1 MGGGDRSAYELL
13 GLEPGAGREA
23 IEQAYR
29 RLIKLYHPDREGG
42 DPLRAAEI
50 TQAYREL
57 RGHRSPGAEL
67 EFYDRP
73 PAGPTSAGW
82 QIIAL
87 SIAIVLLSLAIL
99 AGGPLDTGF
108 GPRSAGAPVRS
119 AARQPPLDSP
129 IERPID
135 LDALEATVAEVRGL
149 FRSEDEM
156 QLADLSRE
164 CHQAFRQSPDVQ
176 RFDRCVAFDDAVIIL
191 QDRDPLRDQGPF
203 REVAVVRR
211 HWSEGMALT
220 NDSWALDSR
229 LDRIR
234 LRVELMLAPKA
245 DPPAEKPAIAA
256 SDSIPEI
263 PEQ

>member
-13 GLEPGAGREA
+13 GLEPGAGRDA

-42 DPLRAAEI
+42 DPQRAAEI

-57 RGHRSPGAEL
+57 RGHRSRGAEL
-67 EFYDRP
+67 EFYAQP
-73 PAGPTSAGW
+73 PAGPTSASW

-87 SIAIVLLSLAIL
+87 SVAIVLLSLAIL
-99 AGGPLDTGF
+99 AGGPLDSGV
-108 GPRSAGAPVRS
+108 GPRSSASPAKSTPRERAPES
-119 AARQPPLDSP
+119 L
-129 IERPID
+129 IEQPID
-135 LDALEATVAEVRGL
+135 LAALEATVAEVRLL

-156 QLADLSRE
+156 RLAALSRE
-164 CHQAFRQSPDVQ
+164 CHQTFRQSPDIQ

-234 LRVELMLAPKA
+234 LRVELLLAPRIEP
-245 DPPAEKPAIAA
+245 PPAERVIAA
-256 SDSIPEI
+256 NELVPEATG
-263 PEQ
+263 E

>member
-1 MGGGDRSAYELL
+1 MSGDRSAYELL
-13 GLEPGAGREA
+13 GLEPDAGREA

-50 TQAYREL
+50 TRAYREL
-57 RGHRSPGAEL
+57 RGHRSPGGEL
-67 EFYDRP
+67 EFYDQP

-87 SIAIVLLSLAIL
+87 SVAIMLLSLAIL
-99 AGGPLDTGF
+99 AGGPFDSGF
-108 GPRSAGAPVRS
+108 GPR
-119 AARQPPLDSP
+119 AARGPVTAQARVPAPDSP
-129 IERPID
+129 IEQPID
-135 LDALEATVAEVRGL
+135 LGALEATVEEVRGL
-149 FRSEDEM
+149 FRSADEIK
-156 QLADLSRE
+156 LAQLSRD
-164 CHQAFRQSPDVQ
+164 CHQAFRQSPEME

-234 LRVELMLAPKA
+234 LRVELLLAPRL
-245 DPPAEKPAIAA
+245 DPPAEEPAAA
-256 SDSIPEI
+256 ADDPVPEAAG
-263 PEQ
+263 E

>member
-1 MGGGDRSAYELL
+1 MGGDRSAYELL

-50 TQAYREL
+50 TRAYREL
-57 RGHRSPGAEL
+57 RGHRTRGEEL
-67 EFYDRP
+67 EFYAQP
-73 PAGPTSAGW
+73 PPGPTSAGW

-87 SIAIVLLSLAIL
+87 SVAIVLLSLAIL
-99 AGGPLDTGF
+99 AGGTFDSGLGS
-108 GPRSAGAPVRS
+108 RIAGAPVKS
-119 AARQPPLDSP
+119 TARVPAPDSP
-129 IERPID
+129 IEQPID
-135 LDALEATVAEVRGL
+135 LRALEATVGEVRRL

-156 QLADLSRE
+156 RLAELSRE
-164 CHQAFRQSPDVQ
+164 CHRAFRQSPTID

-203 REVAVVRR
+203 REVALVRR
-211 HWSEGMALT
+211 HWSEGMVLT

-234 LRVELMLAPKA
+234 LRVELLLAPRIEPPRDEPA
-245 DPPAEKPAIAA
+245 VATDPVPDA
-256 SDSIPEI
+256 PE
-263 PEQ
+263 E

>member
-1 MGGGDRSAYELL
+1 MGGDRSAYELL

-42 DPLRAAEI
+42 DAVQAAEI
-50 TQAYREL
+50 TRAYREL
-57 RGHRSPGAEL
+57 RGHRSRGEEL
-67 EFYDRP
+67 EFYDQP
-73 PAGPTSAGW
+73 AAGPTNSGW
-82 QIIAL
+82 QVIAL
-87 SIAIVLLSLAIL
+87 SVAIVLLSLAIL
-99 AGGPLDTGF
+99 AGGPLDSGL
-108 GPRSAGAPVRS
+108 GPRSAGVPAQS
-119 AARQPPLDSP
+119 AARVPAPESP
-129 IERPID
+129 IEQPID
-135 LDALEATVAEVRGL
+135 IEVLETTAAEVRGL

-156 QLADLSRE
+156 KLAELSRD
-164 CHQAFRQSPDVQ
+164 CHQAFRQSPGIE

-203 REVAVVRR
+203 REVAVLRR
-211 HWSEGMALT
+211 HWSEGMILT

-234 LRVELMLAPKA
+234 LRVELLLAPRLA
-245 DPPAEKPAIAA
+245 PQAEEA
-256 SDSIPEI
+256 SALENEVIPTP

>member
-1 MGGGDRSAYELL
+1 MSGDRSAYELL

-50 TQAYREL
+50 TRAYREL
-57 RGHRSPGAEL
+57 RGHRTRGEEL
-67 EFYDRP
+67 EFYEQP
-73 PAGPTSAGW
+73 PAGSTSAGW

-87 SIAIVLLSLAIL
+87 SVAIVLLSLAIL
-99 AGGPLDTGF
+99 AGGPFDGGF
-108 GPRSAGAPVRS
+108 GPRSTGVPVKAQARVPAP
-119 AARQPPLDSP
+119 DSP
-129 IERPID
+129 IEQPIN
-135 LDALEATVAEVRGL
+135 LDALEATVAEVRQL
-149 FRSEDEM
+149 FHSEDEIK
-156 QLADLSRE
+156 LAQLSRD
-164 CHQAFRQSPDVQ
+164 CHQGFRQSPDID

-234 LRVELMLAPKA
+234 LRVELLLAPRLEPPVEGPA
-245 DPPAEKPAIAA
+245 GAANNPVQEAPAE
-256 SDSIPEI
+256 
-263 PEQ
+263 

>member
-1 MGGGDRSAYELL
+1 MSGDRSAYELL

-50 TQAYREL
+50 TRAYREL
-57 RGHRSPGAEL
+57 RGHRSPGGEL
-67 EFYDRP
+67 EFHDQP
-73 PAGPTSAGW
+73 AAGPNSAGW

-87 SIAIVLLSLAIL
+87 SVAIILLSLAIL
-99 AGGPLDTGF
+99 AGGPLDSGF
-108 GPRSAGAPVRS
+108 GPRSAGVPLKAQARVPAP
-119 AARQPPLDSP
+119 DSP
-129 IERPID
+129 IEQPID
-135 LDALEATVAEVRGL
+135 LGALEATVAEVRRL
-149 FRSEDEM
+149 FRSADEIK
-156 QLADLSRE
+156 LAQLSRD
-164 CHQAFRQSPDVQ
+164 CHQAFRQSPDIE

-203 REVAVVRR
+203 REVDVVRR
-211 HWSEGMALT
+211 HWSEGMALN

-234 LRVELMLAPKA
+234 LRFELLLAPRL
-245 DPPAEKPAIAA
+245 DPPA
-256 SDSIPEI
+256 
-263 PEQ
+263 

>member
-29 RLIKLYHPDREGG
+29 RLIKLHHPDREGG
-42 DPLRAAEI
+42 DPRRAAEI

-57 RGHRSPGAEL
+57 RGHRSLGAEL
-67 EFYDRP
+67 EFHDQP
-73 PAGPTSAGW
+73 AAGPTNSGW
-82 QIIAL
+82 QVIAL
-87 SIAIVLLSLAIL
+87 SVAVVLLSLAIL
-99 AGGPLDTGF
+99 AGGPLDSGL
-108 GPRSAGAPVRS
+108 GPRSAGAPVNR
-119 AARQPPLDSP
+119 AARVPAPDSP
-129 IERPID
+129 IEQPID
-135 LDALEATVAEVRGL
+135 LAALEATVAEVRGL

-156 QLADLSRE
+156 RLAGLSRD
-164 CHQAFRQSPDVQ
+164 CHLAFRQSPDID

-203 REVAVVRR
+203 REVSVVRR

-234 LRVELMLAPKA
+234 LRVELLLAPRVE
-245 DPPAEKPAIAA
+245 PPAEDAPALENDVLPILP
-256 SDSIPEI
+256 D
-263 PEQ
+263 Q

>member
-1 MGGGDRSAYELL
+1 MGGDRSAYELL

-50 TQAYREL
+50 TRAYREL

-67 EFYDRP
+67 EFYNEP
-73 PAGPTSAGW
+73 PTGPTSAGW

-87 SIAIVLLSLAIL
+87 SVAIVLLSLAIL
-99 AGGPLDTGF
+99 AGGPLDSGL
-108 GPRSAGAPVRS
+108 GPRSASMPAKALSPVRS
-119 AARQPPLDSP
+119 PDIP
-129 IERPID
+129 IEQPID
-135 LDALEATVAEVRGL
+135 LQELEATVAEVRDL

-156 QLADLSRE
+156 QLAEMSRE
-164 CHQAFRQSPDVQ
+164 CHQAFRQSPEVQ

-211 HWSEGMALT
+211 HWSEGMILT

-234 LRVELMLAPKA
+234 LRVELLLAPRA
-245 DPPAEKPAIAA
+245 EPAAE
-256 SDSIPEI
+256 
-263 PEQ
+263 